1 MSRKKK
7 QFKVRYVVLGV
18 LAILV
23 IAAAVA
29 VGTHWDLIQAAKLGM
44 TMDQDTILADQ
55 EEKDRQIEESL
66 GIEGL
71 ITDEMIAQAQAEIE
85 QSLSDGSPAPADPA
99 EQGGSAQD
107 PGGSTQGPGGSAQEP
122 GGTDQ
127 SGKTPS
133 SGAAGAGQ
141 SLSPGAAIVAEYTAK
156 LYGVRGAFEGRL
168 NGLVAE
174 AKSEYLALPPDQQN
188 GSGKSAI
195 LSSKLGQAESM
206 EAECDAMVESLLG
219 EMEAELKAAGESTA
233 PVGELRSYYKE
244 AKVNQKAYYLSL
256 LRGQ

>member
-7 QFKVRYVVLGV
+7 RFKVRYVVLGV
-18 LAILV
+18 LAVLV

-85 QSLSDGSPAPADPA
+85 QSLSGGSPTPADPA
-99 EQGGSAQD
+99 EQGGSAQ
-107 PGGSTQGPGGSAQEP
+107 EP
-122 GGTDQ
+122 GGTAQ
-127 SGKTPS
+127 TGQTPS
-133 SGAAGAGQ
+133 SGAANAGE
-141 SLSPGAAIVAEYTAK
+141 SLSPGTAIVTKYTAK
-156 LYGVRGAFEGRL
+156 LYGVRGAFEGKL
-168 NGLVAE
+168 SGLIAE
-174 AKSEYLALPPDQQN
+174 AKAEYLALPPDQQN

-195 LSSKLGQAESM
+195 LNSKLSSAESM